1 LSSKVLIVDDE
12 EAIVKLV
19 SFNLEKEGFET
30 LAAYDGREALDI
42 IRREPLDLVVLD
54 VMLPEMDGLSL
65 CRQLRLDGIQ
75 VPILMLTA
83 KDGEI
88 DKVLGL
94 EIGADDYLTKP
105 FSPRELVARVRALLR
120 RTKEAKDE
128 PEELLKLGSLEIF
141 PLRYEVRRD
150 GRELDLTSREFE
162 LLLLF
167 CQNKGIVMSRE
178 QILEKVWGYDFY
190 GDARVVDVHIRHLR
204 EKIEI
209 DPSNPRYIKTVRG
222 VGYKLQQ
229 PEELM

>member
-1 LSSKVLIVDDE
+1 MSAKVLIVDDE

-30 LAAYDGREALDI
+30 LAAYDGCEALAM

-65 CRQLRLDGIQ
+65 CRRLRQEGIYL
-75 VPILMLTA
+75 PILMLTA
-83 KDGEI
+83 KDGEV

-105 FSPRELVARVRALLR
+105 FSPRELVARVKALLR
-120 RTKEAKDE
+120 RTKEVKE
-128 PEELLKLGSLEIF
+128 PEDRLKLGQLEIF

-150 GRELDLTSREFE
+150 GRELDLTSTEFE

-167 CQNKGIVMSRE
+167 CKNKDIVMSRE

-209 DPSNPRYIKTVRG
+209 DPGDPHYLKTVRG

-229 PEELM
+229 PED

>member
-1 LSSKVLIVDDE
+1 LSAKVLIVDDE

-229 PEELM
+229 QEEIM

>member
-1 LSSKVLIVDDE
+1 MSSKVLIVDDE

>member
-162 LLLLF
+162 LLCYVF
-167 CQNKGIVMSRE
+167 IPTPYR
-178 QILEKVWGYDFY
+178 
-190 GDARVVDVHIRHLR
+190 
-204 EKIEI
+204 
-209 DPSNPRYIKTVRG
+209 
-222 VGYKLQQ
+222 KLPPLCW
-229 PEELM
+229 PEALIPLMAMIFMGSWPTCA

>member
-1 LSSKVLIVDDE
+1 MSSKVLIVDDE

-178 QILEKVWGYDFY
+178 Q
-190 GDARVVDVHIRHLR
+190 
-204 EKIEI
+204 
-209 DPSNPRYIKTVRG
+209 
-222 VGYKLQQ
+222 
-229 PEELM
+229 

>member
-1 LSSKVLIVDDE
+1 MSSKVLIVDDE

-167 CQNKGIVMSRE
+167 CQNKGIVMSRGKLYTCLFFIIITKE
-178 QILEKVWGYDFY
+178 RGE
-190 GDARVVDVHIRHLR
+190 
-204 EKIEI
+204 
-209 DPSNPRYIKTVRG
+209 NPPNYC
-222 VGYKLQQ
+222 
-229 PEELM
+229 

>member
-1 LSSKVLIVDDE
+1 MSSKVLIVDDE

-65 CRQLRLDGIQ
+65 CRQLRLEGIHI
-75 VPILMLTA
+75 PILMLTA

-120 RTKEAKDE
+120 RTKGSKDE

-222 VGYKLQQ
+222 VGYKLQL
-229 PEELM
+229 PEEIT

>member
-178 QILEKVWGYDFY
+178 QILEKVWGYDFM
-190 GDARVVDVHIRHLR
+190 GM
-204 EKIEI
+204 
-209 DPSNPRYIKTVRG
+209 
-222 VGYKLQQ
+222 
-229 PEELM
+229 PEWLMCISGI

>member
-1 LSSKVLIVDDE
+1 MSAKVLIVDDE

-229 PEELM
+229 QEEIM

>member
-1 LSSKVLIVDDE
+1 MSSKVLIVDDE

-30 LAAYDGREALDI
+30 LAAYDGREALDL